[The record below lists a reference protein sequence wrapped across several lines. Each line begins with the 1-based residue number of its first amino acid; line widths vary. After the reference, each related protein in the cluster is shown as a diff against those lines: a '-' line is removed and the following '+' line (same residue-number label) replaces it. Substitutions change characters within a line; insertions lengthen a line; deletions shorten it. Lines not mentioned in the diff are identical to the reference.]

1 MADRW
6 NEIYVGGVLLDDV
19 VSGDVSALEQQL
31 REAIEN
37 GDEWVSVTTGPTTH
51 YNLHVS
57 PATDI
62 VVRYRQ
68 G

>member
-19 VSGDVSALEQQL
+19 LSGDVSALEQQL

-51 YNLHVS
+51 
-57 PATDI
+57 
-62 VVRYRQ
+62 
-68 G
+68 